1 MNEPL
6 DDRNQSSLPQPAQ
19 AAAGLSRADERPASG
34 WRGSILRKEAFTL
47 RDLLIVAFYHRRL
60 IIFAALLPMLVAAG
74 AALFF
79 IKTQYTADGLMMVLV
94 NREVSGNQS
103 VADTGPAVLSIEG
116 LKSVHSEL
124 EIIGSAGV
132 IRSTIEKVGL
142 EKLYPEIIT
151 GRFEGLL
158 PPVEPELRM
167 DRAMELFRRD
177 LRANVESDSNVVR
190 ISYRHPDRELAIKTV
205 DTVIGFYRAHRRNI
219 FDNPRAPFLTS
230 EVVRFKQQLE
240 ATDADI
246 QKLKADYNVIEIEQ
260 DRVLA
265 ANQVDNVV
273 QRHRQ
278 VSERQAAITA
288 QLEEAE
294 RQMAGVPKQVFD
306 FRQRSDATA
315 NDDDRNV
322 LTRLQLE
329 RDRLALQYAP
339 TYPALA
345 EIEQKIDTV
354 RKAMRNKGDQK
365 TFYTD
370 REVRNPAASF
380 LANMILSL
388 KVERD
393 ALQNQLVELDRQR
406 ITAEKRLAELRV
418 ADGQLVEMHR
428 RRDVLDDSYRQYVK
442 RAEAAKIEEDAAQV
456 RSSNVRLIQQGDAP
470 ITGLDLRLPLL
481 VAGVSG
487 GLLLGAAAGA
497 FGAWLRRTFIMPT
510 EAERSLEL
518 PVLAEFGGAGTRFDR
533 PDQRQALAHFASIM
547 LDTAIDGR
555 YLRVFQLASVGD
567 DERKRPLARALA
579 EEFATGRQLRTL
591 LIDFGGARDRAL
603 IPATAPGTRDEAMPV
618 ATSDV
623 PQLWLAADGP
633 HSTLGNLRAPLV
645 DARRQID
652 QLRREYDVI
661 VISGPA
667 QGFSPITQRVASIVD
682 ANVLVV
688 RGEVTRSPAAIR
700 LRDMILEAGG
710 GVLGTVFTGR
720 KYYIPRWVYRWL

>member
-1 MNEPL
+1 M
-6 DDRNQSSLPQPAQ
+6 
-19 AAAGLSRADERPASG
+19 
-34 WRGSILRKEAFTL
+34 
-47 RDLLIVAFYHRRL
+47 
-60 IIFAALLPMLVAAG
+60 
-74 AALFF
+74 
-79 IKTQYTADGLMMVLV
+79 
-94 NREVSGNQS
+94 
-103 VADTGPAVLSIEG
+103 
-116 LKSVHSEL
+116 
-124 EIIGSAGV
+124 
-132 IRSTIEKVGL
+132 
-142 EKLYPEIIT
+142 
-151 GRFEGLL
+151 
-158 PPVEPELRM
+158 
-167 DRAMELFRRD
+167 
-177 LRANVESDSNVVR
+177 
-190 ISYRHPDRELAIKTV
+190 
-205 DTVIGFYRAHRRNI
+205 
-219 FDNPRAPFLTS
+219 
-230 EVVRFKQQLE
+230 VRFKQQLE

-487 GLLLGAAAGA
+487 GLLLGPRPAPSGRGCGA
-497 FGAWLRRTFIMPT
+497 FIMPT

-667 QGFSPITQRVASIVD
+667 QASRPSPSASP
-682 ANVLVV
+682 
-688 RGEVTRSPAAIR
+688 RSSMPMSWSSAAR
-700 LRDMILEAGG
+700 SRARRPPS
-710 GVLGTVFTGR
+710 VFAT
-720 KYYIPRWVYRWL
+720 